1 MQINSLSFNPNIYC
15 NSYSYNSPAFCA
27 KGQPLSLEYIV
38 QKHSGN
44 IPKRVR
50 DYAQELI
57 SDGKSAGVSLLEVH
71 RRIYKSLL
79 ECNNLS
85 EVKKLYPEF
94 VNVLADVPCQKRSI
108 NTAAR
113 LTNNFGLLALREY
126 WANLTT
132 KNGLAHLFGMPSR
145 GTLDFSL
152 HKINFVG
159 FPPNYRTLLKA
170 SDPVGNKNIADKTK
184 AWNMANPQLRR
195 ELNKHAAQGCKTE
208 EYRKA
213 QAQRMYEYDI
223 LHPERRQKISQNS
236 QKMWDKCP
244 EVKNAMREFSRKQG
258 SYITLLLAKQ
268 ANKQHLTKEERIM
281 LNSFFKKFW
290 AAHPEMKK
298 VLAEASNKLKNERY

>member
-15 NSYSYNSPAFCA
+15 NSCSYNSPSFCA

-38 QKHSGN
+38 KKHSGN

-50 DYAQELI
+50 DYALELI
-57 SDGKSAGVSLLEVH
+57 SDGKNAGISLLEVH
-71 RRIYKSLL
+71 RRIYKPLL

-94 VNVLADVPCQKRSI
+94 VNVLADVPCQKKSI

-113 LTNNFGLLALREY
+113 MTENFGFLALREY

-132 KNGLAHLFGMPSR
+132 KNELAHLFGMPSR

-152 HKINFVG
+152 NKINFIG
-159 FPPNYRTLLKA
+159 FPPNYRMLLKA
-170 SDPVGNKNIADKTK
+170 SDAAGNKNIADKTK
-184 AWNMANPQLRR
+184 AWNKANPQLRR

-213 QAQRMYEYDI
+213 QAQRMFEYDM
-223 LHPERRQKISQNS
+223 LHPERRQKISQKS
-236 QKMWDKCP
+236 KEMWNRCP
-244 EVKNAMREFSRKQG
+244 EVKTAMCQFSKKQG
-258 SYITLLLAKQ
+258 QYLSILLAKHAKKLPLSETEQ
-268 ANKQHLTKEERIM
+268 IV

-290 AAHPEMKK
+290 MAHPEMKK
-298 VLAEASNKLKNERY
+298 ILADALSDVINEMD